1 MAEITLGACSSVS
14 LYKACEIIR
23 GFQKEKFQVQVILTR
38 NASRLISPLLF
49 SALSGQKALV
59 DPFDEEYSDEIP
71 HVELAK
77 KTSLLLVAP
86 ATANMIGK
94 FASGVADDFLSTFYA
109 ACQCPVLVAPSMNEA
124 MYLHR
129 QTQENIRKLRAIG
142 VRFVDPEKGYL
153 ACKDTGW
160 GRLAAPGK
168 IVEEGVRL
176 IKKSESLKGKTVL
189 VTAGPTR
196 EFLDPVRFLTN
207 RSSGKMGYELA
218 EETAGPT
225 REFLDPVRFLTN
237 RSSGKMGYEL
247 AEEALRRGAEVIL
260 ISGPTHI
267 FPPPEAKSK
276 KVQTAQEMEKEV
288 VAHFGKADIV
298 IMAAAISDFRFAETS
313 NQKIKKEKL
322 EKKIDIV
329 PTEDVLQKLSSKKGT
344 KIMVGFAAETEDVVN
359 NALKKMK
366 KKSLDLMVANNVL
379 AEGTGFESDF
389 NKVSLIFPDGKTI
402 HTEKKSKL
410 EISQIILDRVEDIL
424 GR

>member
-1 MAEITLGACSSVS
+1 MAKITLGVCSSVS

-23 GFQKEKFQVQVILTR
+23 GFQKEKFQVQVILTK

-49 SALSGQKALV
+49 SALSGQKAFV

-71 HVELAK
+71 HVDLAK
-77 KTSLLLVAP
+77 ETSLLLVAP

-94 FASGVADDFLSTFYA
+94 FASGVADDFLSTFYTA
-109 ACQCPVLVAPSMNEA
+109 SNCPVLIAPSMNEA

-129 QTQENIRKLRAIG
+129 QTQENIQKLRAMG
-142 VRFVDPEKGYL
+142 VRFVEPEKGYL
-153 ACKDTGW
+153 ACKDIGW
-160 GRLAAPGK
+160 GRLAAPEK
-168 IVEEGVRL
+168 IVEEGLRL
-176 IKKSESLKGKTVL
+176 IKKSASLKGKTVL
-189 VTAGPTR
+189 V
-196 EFLDPVRFLTN
+196 
-207 RSSGKMGYELA
+207 
-218 EETAGPT
+218 TAGPT

-267 FPPPEAKSK
+267 FPPPEAKLK

-288 VAHFGKADIV
+288 VTHFGQADVV

-313 NQKIKKEKL
+313 SQKIKKEKL

-329 PTEDVLQKLSSKKGT
+329 PTEDILQKLSLKKGT
-344 KIMVGFAAETEDVVN
+344 KIIVGFAAETEDVVN
-359 NALKKMK
+359 NAFKKMK
-366 KKSLDLMVANNVL
+366 KKSLDLIVANNVL
-379 AEGTGFESDF
+379 DEGIGFESDF
-389 NKVSLIFPDGKTI
+389 NQVSLIFPDGKTI

-410 EISQIILDRVEDIL
+410 EISQIILDRVEGIL

>member
-1 MAEITLGACSSVS
+1 MAKITLGVCSSVS

-23 GFQKEKFQVQVILTR
+23 GFQKEKFQVQVILTK

-71 HVELAK
+71 HVDLAK
-77 KTSLLLVAP
+77 ETSLLLVAP

-94 FASGVADDFLSTFYA
+94 FASGVADDFLSTFYTA
-109 ACQCPVLVAPSMNEA
+109 SNCPVLIAPSMNEA

-129 QTQENIRKLRAIG
+129 QTQENIQKLRAMG
-142 VRFVDPEKGYL
+142 VRFVEPEKGYL
-153 ACKDTGW
+153 ACKDIGW
-160 GRLAAPGK
+160 GRLAAPEK
-168 IVEEGVRL
+168 IVEEGLRL

-189 VTAGPTR
+189 V
-196 EFLDPVRFLTN
+196 
-207 RSSGKMGYELA
+207 
-218 EETAGPT
+218 TAGPT

-267 FPPPEAKSK
+267 FPPPEAKLK

-288 VAHFGKADIV
+288 VTHFGQADVV

-313 NQKIKKEKL
+313 SQKIKKEKL
-322 EKKIDIV
+322 EKKIDVV
-329 PTEDVLQKLSSKKGT
+329 PTEDILQKLSSKKGA
-344 KIMVGFAAETEDVVN
+344 KIIVGFAAETEDVVN

-366 KKSLDLMVANNVL
+366 KKSLDLIVANNVL
-379 AEGTGFESDF
+379 DEGIGFESDF
-389 NKVSLIFPDGKTI
+389 NQVSLIFPDGKTI

>member
-1 MAEITLGACSSVS
+1 MAKITLGVCSSVS

-23 GFQKEKFQVQVILTR
+23 GFQKEKFQVQVILTK

-71 HVELAK
+71 HVDLAK
-77 KTSLLLVAP
+77 ETSLLLVAP

-94 FASGVADDFLSTFYA
+94 FASGVADDFLSTFYTA
-109 ACQCPVLVAPSMNEA
+109 SNCPVLIAPSMNEA

-129 QTQENIRKLRAIG
+129 QTQENIQKLRAMG
-142 VRFVDPEKGYL
+142 VRFVEPEKGYL
-153 ACKDTGW
+153 ACKDIGW
-160 GRLAAPGK
+160 GRLAAPEK
-168 IVEEGVRL
+168 IVEEGLRL

-189 VTAGPTR
+189 V
-196 EFLDPVRFLTN
+196 
-207 RSSGKMGYELA
+207 
-218 EETAGPT
+218 TAGPT

-267 FPPPEAKSK
+267 FPPPEAKLK
-276 KVQTAQEMEKEV
+276 KVRTAQEMEKEV
-288 VAHFGKADIV
+288 VAHFGQADVV

-313 NQKIKKEKL
+313 SQKIKKEKL
-322 EKKIDIV
+322 EKKIDVV
-329 PTEDVLQKLSSKKGT
+329 PTEDVLQKLSSKKGA
-344 KIMVGFAAETEDVVN
+344 KIIVGFAAETEDVVN

-366 KKSLDLMVANNVL
+366 KKSLDLIVANNVL
-379 AEGTGFESDF
+379 DEGIGFESDF
-389 NKVSLIFPDGKTI
+389 NQVSLIFPDGKTI

-410 EISQIILDRVEDIL
+410 EISQIILDRVEDIV
-424 GR
+424 GG

>member
-1 MAEITLGACSSVS
+1 MAKITLGVCSSVS

-23 GFQKEKFQVQVILTR
+23 GFQKEKFQVQVILTK

-49 SALSGQKALV
+49 SALSGRKALV
-59 DPFDEEYSDEIP
+59 DTFDEEYSDEIP
-71 HVELAK
+71 HVDLAK
-77 KTSLLLVAP
+77 ETSLLLVAP

-94 FASGVADDFLSTFYA
+94 FASGVADDFLSTFYTA
-109 ACQCPVLVAPSMNEA
+109 SNCPVLIAPSMNEA

-129 QTQENIRKLRAIG
+129 QTQENIQKLRAMG
-142 VRFVDPEKGYL
+142 VRFVEPEKGYL
-153 ACKDTGW
+153 ACKDIGW
-160 GRLAAPGK
+160 GRLAAPEK
-168 IVEEGVRL
+168 IVEEGLRL
-176 IKKSESLKGKTVL
+176 IKKSASLKGKTVL
-189 VTAGPTR
+189 V
-196 EFLDPVRFLTN
+196 
-207 RSSGKMGYELA
+207 
-218 EETAGPT
+218 TAGPT

-267 FPPPEAKSK
+267 FPPPEAKLK

-288 VAHFGKADIV
+288 VTHFGQADVV

-313 NQKIKKEKL
+313 SQKIKKEKL
-322 EKKIDIV
+322 EKKIDVV
-329 PTEDVLQKLSSKKGT
+329 PTEDILQKLSSKKGA
-344 KIMVGFAAETEDVVN
+344 KIIVGFAAETEDVVN

-366 KKSLDLMVANNVL
+366 KKSLDLIVANNVL
-379 AEGTGFESDF
+379 DEGIGFESDF
-389 NKVSLIFPDGKTI
+389 NQVSLIFPDGKTI

-410 EISQIILDRVEDIL
+410 EISQIILDRVEGIL

>member
-1 MAEITLGACSSVS
+1 MS

-23 GFQKEKFQVQVILTR
+23 GFQKEKFQVQVILTK

-49 SALSGQKALV
+49 SALSGQKAIV

-71 HVELAK
+71 HVDLAK
-77 KTSLLLVAP
+77 ETSLLLVAP

-94 FASGVADDFLSTFYA
+94 FASGIADDFLSTFYTA
-109 ACQCPVLVAPSMNEA
+109 SNCPVLIAPSMNEA

-129 QTQENIRKLRAIG
+129 QTQENIQKLRAMG
-142 VRFVDPEKGYL
+142 VRFVEPEKGYL
-153 ACKDTGW
+153 ACKDIGW
-160 GRLAAPGK
+160 GRLAAPEK
-168 IVEEGVRL
+168 IVEEGLRL

-189 VTAGPTR
+189 I
-196 EFLDPVRFLTN
+196 
-207 RSSGKMGYELA
+207 
-218 EETAGPT
+218 TAGPT

-267 FPPPEAKSK
+267 FPPPEAKLK

-288 VAHFGKADIV
+288 VAHFGQADVV

-313 NQKIKKEKL
+313 SQKIKKEKL
-322 EKKIDIV
+322 EKKIDV
-329 PTEDVLQKLSSKKGT
+329 VATEDVLQKLSSKKGA
-344 KIMVGFAAETEDVVN
+344 KIIVGFAAETEDVVN

-366 KKSLDLMVANNVL
+366 KKSLDLIVANNVL
-379 AEGTGFESDF
+379 DEGIGFESDF
-389 NKVSLIFPDGKTI
+389 NQVSLIFPDGKTI

-424 GR
+424 GG

>member
-1 MAEITLGACSSVS
+1 MAKITLGVCSSVS

-23 GFQKEKFQVQVILTR
+23 GFQKEKFQVQVILTK

-71 HVELAK
+71 HVDLAK
-77 KTSLLLVAP
+77 ETSLLLVAP

-94 FASGVADDFLSTFYA
+94 FASGVADDFLSTFYTA
-109 ACQCPVLVAPSMNEA
+109 SNCPVLIAPSMNEA

-129 QTQENIRKLRAIG
+129 QTQENIQKLRAMG
-142 VRFVDPEKGYL
+142 VRFVEPEKGYL
-153 ACKDTGW
+153 ACKDIGW
-160 GRLAAPGK
+160 GRLAAPEK
-168 IVEEGVRL
+168 IVEEGLRL
-176 IKKSESLKGKTVL
+176 IKKSASLKGKTVL
-189 VTAGPTR
+189 V
-196 EFLDPVRFLTN
+196 
-207 RSSGKMGYELA
+207 
-218 EETAGPT
+218 TAGPT

-267 FPPPEAKSK
+267 FPPPEAKLK

-288 VAHFGKADIV
+288 VAHFGQADVV

-313 NQKIKKEKL
+313 SQKIKKEKL
-322 EKKIDIV
+322 EKKIDVV
-329 PTEDVLQKLSSKKGT
+329 PTEDVLQKLSSKKGA
-344 KIMVGFAAETEDVVN
+344 KIIVGFAAETEDVVN

-366 KKSLDLMVANNVL
+366 KKSLDLIVANNVL
-379 AEGTGFESDF
+379 DEGIGFESDF
-389 NKVSLIFPDGKTI
+389 NQVSLIFPDGKTI

-424 GR
+424 GG

>member
-1 MAEITLGACSSVS
+1 MAKIVLGVCSSVS

-23 GFQKEKFQVQVILTR
+23 GFQNEKLQVQVILTK

-49 SALSGQKALV
+49 SALSGQKAIV
-59 DPFDEEYSDEIP
+59 DPFDEEQSPDIP
-71 HVELAK
+71 HVDLAK
-77 KTSLLLVAP
+77 ETSLLLVAP
-86 ATANMIGK
+86 ATTNMIGK

-109 ACQCPVLVAPSMNEA
+109 ACRCPVLIAPAMNEA

-129 QTQENIRKLRAIG
+129 QTQENIQKLKASG
-142 VRFVDPEKGYL
+142 VRFIEPEKGYL

-160 GRLAAPGK
+160 GRLAAPEK
-168 IVEEGVRL
+168 IVEQGLRL
-176 IKKSESLKGKTVL
+176 LKKSASLKGKTVL
-189 VTAGPTR
+189 V
-196 EFLDPVRFLTN
+196 
-207 RSSGKMGYELA
+207 
-218 EETAGPT
+218 TAGPT

-276 KVQTAQEMEKEV
+276 RVQTAEEMEKEV
-288 VAHFGKADIV
+288 LAHFGHADVV
-298 IMAAAISDFRFAETS
+298 IMAAAISDFKFAEVS
-313 NQKIKKEKL
+313 SRKIKKEKL
-322 EKKIDIV
+322 EKKIDIL
-329 PTEDVLQKLSSKKGT
+329 PTEDILQKLSSKKGK
-344 KIMVGFAAETEDVVN
+344 KIIVGFAAETEDVVD

-366 KKSLDLMVANNVL
+366 RKNLDLIVANNVL
-379 AEGTGFESDF
+379 AEGIGFESDF
-389 NKVSLIFPDGKTI
+389 NQVSLIFPDGKTI
-402 HTEKKSKL
+402 QTEKKSKV

>member
-1 MAEITLGACSSVS
+1 MAKITLGVCSSVS

-23 GFQKEKFQVQVILTR
+23 GFQKEKFQVQVILTK

-49 SALSGQKALV
+49 SSLSGQKAIV
-59 DPFDEEYSDEIP
+59 DPFDEEYSENIP
-71 HVELAK
+71 HVDLAK
-77 KTSLLLVAP
+77 QTSLLLVAP

-109 ACQCPVLVAPSMNEA
+109 ASKCPVLIAPSMNEA

-129 QTQENIRKLRAIG
+129 QTQENIQKLRAIG
-142 VRFVDPEKGYL
+142 VRFVEPEMGYL

-160 GRLAAPGK
+160 GRLAAPEK
-168 IVEEGVRL
+168 IVEEGLRL

-189 VTAGPTR
+189 V
-196 EFLDPVRFLTN
+196 
-207 RSSGKMGYELA
+207 
-218 EETAGPT
+218 TAGPT

-288 VAHFGKADIV
+288 VAHFDQADVV
-298 IMAAAISDFRFAETS
+298 IMAAAISDFRFAEMS
-313 NQKIKKEKL
+313 SQKIKKEKL
-322 EKKIDIV
+322 EKKIDFV
-329 PTEDVLQKLSSKKGT
+329 PTEDVLQKLSSKKGA
-344 KIMVGFAAETEDVVN
+344 KIIVGFAAETEDVVT

-366 KKSLDLMVANNVL
+366 KKNLDLIVANNVL

-389 NKVSLIFPDGKTI
+389 NQVSLIFPDGKTI
-402 HTEKKSKL
+402 HTERKSKL

>member
-1 MAEITLGACSSVS
+1 MVKITLGVCSSVS

-23 GFQKEKFQVQVILTR
+23 GFQKEKFQVQVILTK

-71 HVELAK
+71 HVDLAK
-77 KTSLLLVAP
+77 ETSLLLVAP

-94 FASGVADDFLSTFYA
+94 FASGVADDFLSTFYTA
-109 ACQCPVLVAPSMNEA
+109 SNCPVLIAPSMNEA

-129 QTQENIRKLRAIG
+129 QTQENIQKLRAMG
-142 VRFVDPEKGYL
+142 VRFVEPEKGYL
-153 ACKDTGW
+153 ACKDIGW
-160 GRLAAPGK
+160 GRLAAPEK
-168 IVEEGVRL
+168 IVEEGLRL
-176 IKKSESLKGKTVL
+176 IKKSASLKGKTVL
-189 VTAGPTR
+189 V
-196 EFLDPVRFLTN
+196 
-207 RSSGKMGYELA
+207 
-218 EETAGPT
+218 TAGPT

-267 FPPPEAKSK
+267 FPPPEAKLK

-288 VAHFGKADIV
+288 VAHFGQADVV

-313 NQKIKKEKL
+313 SQKIKKEKL
-322 EKKIDIV
+322 EKKIDVV
-329 PTEDVLQKLSSKKGT
+329 PTEDILQKLSSKKGA
-344 KIMVGFAAETEDVVN
+344 KIIVGFAAETEDVVN

-366 KKSLDLMVANNVL
+366 KKSLDLIVANNVL
-379 AEGTGFESDF
+379 DEGIGFESDF
-389 NKVSLIFPDGKTI
+389 NQVSLIFPDGKTI

-424 GR
+424 GG